1 MRAWCGPGAGPL
13 RTNCGPIAGQLRAN
27 CGPSAGQVRAQ
38 CGPGAEDRI
47 LQLKFG
53 NPCLTWNSIDR
64 RNRSNWSNSTCQF
77 LTPAMFPFRIGQ
89 THGRK
94 TRPCRV
100 SVSNRSEARPR
111 ISDMLCLSETGSAL
125 ALGPPKKDCQKCQ
138 SARRANL
145 EHFFCLFVKSISPFV
160 FSFVCPTSAW
170 KNHVRLGETTT
181 SAGVKAL

>member
-1 MRAWCGPGAGPL
+1 MRAWCGPGAGL
-13 RTNCGPIAGQLRAN
+13 ARAHCGPIAGQLRAN

-125 ALGPPKKDCQKCQ
+125 ALGPAA
-138 SARRANL
+138 SRHARFL
-145 EHFFCLFVKSISPFV
+145 LQDSFGGPGCLAVRFALFGESILAS
-160 FSFVCPTSAW
+160 
-170 KNHVRLGETTT
+170 
-181 SAGVKAL
+181 